1 MRTNLE
7 HFEAQKQKT
16 KITIIIS
23 FANSLLKELPDYCQ
37 SNLLSCN
44 QMFS

>member
-7 HFEAQKQKT
+7 HFEVQKQKT

-23 FANSLLKELPDYCQ
+23 FANSLLKELPDYRQ
-37 SNLLSCN
+37 SNLLSRN